1 MKRLALLLALSL
13 SACLNEDLV
22 LDEIELRGSI
32 VVEPD
37 SPGGTIHVEFHH
49 AMSGSGE
56 LEHPLGL
63 IERSELEPGAREL
76 DHTLLV
82 PRDEGEGL
90 VVYAWLDRDGDGIL
104 CGLEGDAAEPAGA
117 VLLDYPPYA
126 IEFEITLDQPCAGPE
141 LAMR

>member
-1 MKRLALLLALSL
+1 
-13 SACLNEDLV
+13 V
-22 LDEIELRGSI
+22 
-32 VVEPD
+32 
-37 SPGGTIHVEFHH
+37 
-49 AMSGSGE
+49 SGSGE

-63 IERSELEPGAREL
+63 IDQLELEPGAREL

-104 CGLEGDAAEPAGA
+104 CGLDGDVAEPAGA

-126 IEFEITLDQPCAGPE
+126 LEFEITLAQPCVGPE